1 MVWPENQSFFN
12 APKGGDT
19 QMKSLQNMFFR
30 CFLFMAVLGP
40 IGATGALAQDRTE
53 RVAFAPGAAG
63 TILSGT
69 IRGDRGVKY
78 VLGAAAGQKM
88 SVSMTTDNAS
98 AYFNIRR
105 SGSDTAIY
113 NGSVSG
119 NSTTVA
125 LPAGG
130 DWVVQVYLMRNAA
143 RRGEVANYR
152 LSISIEGRATPE
164 KPVGGGD
171 ADASGPDWWAVTGV
185 RAGDLLNVREG
196 PSTKDRVVA
205 RVGNGTILR
214 NGGCVGEGR
223 SRWCKVSGPD
233 GGYTG
238 WASGSFLRESGAPP
252 ASANPVQALLP
263 DACRSAVA
271 LAFGLPIRS
280 LTAYPPQQAGR
291 GFEVFVQSNVTT
303 REFNCRFGAKGNL
316 LGID

>member
-1 MVWPENQSFFN
+1 
-12 APKGGDT
+12 
-19 QMKSLQNMFFR
+19 MKALHSLFVR
-30 CFLFMAVLGP
+30 LFLITSVLCP
-40 IGATGALAQDRTE
+40 IGTTQALAQDRTE
-53 RVAFAPGAAG
+53 RVAFAPGATG

-78 VLGAAAGQKM
+78 VLAAAAGQKM
-88 SVSMTTDNAS
+88 SVAMTTDNAS

-119 NSTTVA
+119 NSTTIT

-164 KPVGGGD
+164 RPVGGGD
-171 ADASGPDWWAVTGV
+171 ADASGPDWWAVIGV
-185 RAGDLLNVREG
+185 SAGDLLNVREG
-196 PSTKDRVVA
+196 PSTKDRVMA

-223 SRWCKVSGPD
+223 SRWCMVSAPD
-233 GGYTG
+233 GNFTG
-238 WASGSFLRESGAPP
+238 WASGGYLRESGAPS

-271 LAFGLPIRS
+271 LAFGLPVQS
-280 LTAYPPQQAGR
+280 LTSYAAQPAGQ
-291 GFEVFVQSNVTT
+291 GFEVFVQSNVTA
-303 REFNCRFGAKGNL
+303 REFNCRFGAKGQL

>member
-1 MVWPENQSFFN
+1 
-12 APKGGDT
+12 
-19 QMKSLQNMFFR
+19 MKALHSLFVR
-30 CFLFMAVLGP
+30 LFLVLAVLGS
-40 IGATGALAQDRTE
+40 IGANESLAQDRTE
-53 RVAFAPGAAG
+53 RVAFAPGATG

-78 VLGAAAGQKM
+78 VLGAAPGQKM
-88 SVSMTTDNAS
+88 SVSMTADNAS

-105 SGSDTAIY
+105 SGSDTTTY

-119 NSTTVA
+119 NSTTVT

-152 LSISIEGRATPE
+152 LSISIEGRPTPE
-164 KPVGGGD
+164 KPVGSGD
-171 ADASGPDWWAVTGV
+171 ADASGPDWWVVSGV
-185 RAGDLLNVREG
+185 SAGDLLNVREG
-196 PSTKDRVVA
+196 PSTKDRVLA
-205 RVGNGTILR
+205 RVGNGTILS

-223 SRWCKVSGPD
+223 SRWCKISGPD

-238 WASGSFLRESGAPP
+238 WASGAYLRESGAPA

-271 LAFGLPIRS
+271 LTFGLPIRS
-280 LTAYPPQQAGR
+280 LTAYPPQPAGR

-303 REFNCRFGAKGNL
+303 REFNCRFGAKGKL